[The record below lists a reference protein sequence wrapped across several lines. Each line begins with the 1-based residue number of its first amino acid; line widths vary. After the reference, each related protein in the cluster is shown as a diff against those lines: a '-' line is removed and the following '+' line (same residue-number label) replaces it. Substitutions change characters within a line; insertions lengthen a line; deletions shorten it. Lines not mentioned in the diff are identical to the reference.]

1 MTKGLSM
8 RRSIP
13 IIFFIM
19 IFGAAPPAVSAQL
32 MRGNVPI
39 GASAAAPGYQVP
51 TQAYPGMTAC
61 DSKPCSR
68 LRVESYVGYLD
79 DPKGFSYT
87 RERTDGS
94 GEPNLLFSMPVRGI
108 WLGLSSAI
116 SLSDAL
122 GITLSGGLLAPS
134 KTQGEFRE
142 DGAVQ
147 VALNSNLDSN
157 HQWGYLDGMGTYNF
171 SRSSSFVSMELVGG
185 FRWDH
190 FDSKQSLRF
199 SDTTGG
205 NQLSGSS
212 TNNVI
217 LNAFLPY
224 LGFQYVYKSGT
235 TNTTSRVIGFLYV
248 PGSVKF
254 QDSFSQIQAGL
265 TANGGGEYR
274 YPLSFTSG
282 YFLECVTEGSRR
294 IFGSASLGTFFRW
307 TMVHAAT
314 GPGSYTTA
322 SDQTDSFVIDEKFS
336 YYLRA
341 WTVGGLLSIDF

>member
-1 MTKGLSM
+1 M
-8 RRSIP
+8 RRFVP
-13 IIFFIM
+13 IIFLIT
-19 IFGAAPPAVSAQL
+19 IFGSAPPAVSAQL

-122 GITLSGGLLAPS
+122 GITLSGGLLAPG

-235 TNTTSRVIGFLYV
+235 TNTTSRVIGFPYV

-254 QDSFSQIQAGL
+254 QDSFSQIQARL
-265 TANGGGEYR
+265 TANGGGEYQ

-294 IFGSASLGTFFRW
+294 IFGSANLGTFFRW
-307 TMVHAAT
+307 TMVHATT

-322 SDQTDSFVIDEKFS
+322 SDRTDSFVIDEKFS

-341 WTVGGLLSIDF
+341 WTVGGLLSLDF

>member
-1 MTKGLSM
+1 M
-8 RRSIP
+8 RRFIP
-13 IIFFIM
+13 IIFLVT
-19 IFGAAPPAVSAQL
+19 IFGSAPPAVSAQL
-32 MRGNVPI
+32 MRGNVPM
-39 GASAAAPGYQVP
+39 GASGAARGYQVP
-51 TQAYPGMTAC
+51 TQAFPGMTAC
-61 DSKPCSR
+61 ESKPYSR
-68 LRVESYVGYLD
+68 LRVQSNVGYLD

-87 RERTDGS
+87 RERADAS
-94 GEPNLLFSMPVRGI
+94 GEPSQLFSMPVRGI
-108 WLGLSSAI
+108 WLGLSSGI

-122 GITLSGGLLAPS
+122 GITLSGGLLAPVN
-134 KTQGEFRE
+134 TQGEFRE

-147 VALNSNLDSN
+147 VALNSNLNSN

-205 NQLSGSS
+205 NQLSGST

-235 TNTTSRVIGFLYV
+235 SNTTSRVIGFPYV

-254 QDSFSQIQAGL
+254 QDSFSQIQTGL

-282 YFLECVTEGSRR
+282 YFVECVTEGSRR
-294 IFGSASLGTFFRW
+294 VFGSAYLGTFFRW
-307 TMVHAAT
+307 TMLHAAT

-322 SDQTDSFVIDEKFS
+322 SDRTDSFVIDEKFS
-336 YYLRA
+336 YYLHA
-341 WTVGGLLSIDF
+341 WTVGALLSLDF